1 MKTLILDVWVFFMKK
16 NSFFKDII
24 LIVFGTMFAGFG
36 MASFLLPNKLSSGG
50 FTGIATV
57 FYYFFG
63 WNVGLTVI
71 ILNIPFFIYAFVR
84 IGKKFLIKT
93 VIATFLLSFFI
104 DIFEYLPLLTNDRL
118 LASIYGGVLIGIGTG
133 LTFKAHTSTG
143 GTDLIVQ
150 IVRSFKVRISS
161 SKLLNL
167 IDICVV
173 VLNVV
178 FFREFEIGL
187 YSAIAIFLDGVLI
200 DIVFE
205 GINFSKLVFIVSNK
219 NTEIV
224 NMIHENLKAGAT
236 EIYGKGTYLNQNKVV
251 IMSVMN
257 RREIPI
263 LCENVYEIDRDA
275 FLIISNAREV
285 YGLGF
290 KSIE

>member
-16 NSFFKDII
+16 NSFLKDII

-71 ILNIPFFIYAFVR
+71 ILNIPFFVYAFVR

-275 FLIISNAREV
+275 FLIVSNAREV

>member
-1 MKTLILDVWVFFMKK
+1 MKK

-24 LIVFGTMFAGFG
+24 LIIFGTMFAGFG

-50 FTGIATV
+50 FTGIATI
-57 FYYFFG
+57 FYYFFE

-71 ILNIPFFIYAFVR
+71 ILNIPFFIYAFIR

-93 VIATFLLSFFI
+93 IIATFLLSFFI

-133 LTFKAHTSTG
+133 LVFKAHTSTG

-150 IVRSFKVRISS
+150 IVRTFKVRISS

-236 EIYGKGTYLNQNKVV
+236 EIYGKGTYLNQKRTV

-263 LCENVYEIDRDA
+263 LCEKVYDIDREA
-275 FLIISNAREV
+275 FLIVSNAREV

>member
-1 MKTLILDVWVFFMKK
+1 MKK
-16 NSFFKDII
+16 NSFLKDII

-71 ILNIPFFIYAFVR
+71 ILNIPFFVYAFVR

-178 FFREFEIGL
+178 FF
-187 YSAIAIFLDGVLI
+187 
-200 DIVFE
+200 
-205 GINFSKLVFIVSNK
+205 
-219 NTEIV
+219 
-224 NMIHENLKAGAT
+224 
-236 EIYGKGTYLNQNKVV
+236 Q
-251 IMSVMN
+251 
-257 RREIPI
+257 
-263 LCENVYEIDRDA
+263 
-275 FLIISNAREV
+275 
-285 YGLGF
+285 
-290 KSIE
+290 

>member
-16 NSFFKDII
+16 NSFLKDII

-63 WNVGLTVI
+63 WNVGFTVI

-275 FLIISNAREV
+275 FLIVSNAREV

>member
-16 NSFFKDII
+16 NSFLKDII

-57 FYYFFG
+57 FYYFLG

-71 ILNIPFFIYAFVR
+71 ILNIPFFVYAFVR

-275 FLIISNAREV
+275 FLIVSNAREV

>member
-275 FLIISNAREV
+275 FLIVSNAREV

>member
-1 MKTLILDVWVFFMKK
+1 MKK

-24 LIVFGTMFAGFG
+24 FIILGTLFAGIG

-50 FTGIATV
+50 FTGIATI

-71 ILNIPFFIYAFVR
+71 ILNIPFFIYAFIR

-93 VIATFLLSFFI
+93 IIATFLLSFFI

-133 LTFKAHTSTG
+133 LVFKAHTSTG

-150 IVRSFKVRISS
+150 IVRTFKVRMSS
-161 SKLLNL
+161 SKLLNM

-224 NMIHENLKAGAT
+224 NVIHEELKAGAT
-236 EIYGKGTYLNQNKVV
+236 EIYGKGTYLNEQKVV

-263 LCENVYEIDRDA
+263 LCEKVYDIDREA
-275 FLIISNAREV
+275 FLIVSNAREV

>member
-1 MKTLILDVWVFFMKK
+1 LKTLILDVWVFFMKK
-16 NSFFKDII
+16 NSFLKDII

-63 WNVGLTVI
+63 WNVGFTVI

-275 FLIISNAREV
+275 FLIVSNAREV

>member
-16 NSFFKDII
+16 NSFLKDII

-63 WNVGLTVI
+63 WNVGFTVI
-71 ILNIPFFIYAFVR
+71 ILNIPFFIYAFIR

-275 FLIISNAREV
+275 FLIVSNAREV

>member
-1 MKTLILDVWVFFMKK
+1 MKK

-24 LIVFGTMFAGFG
+24 FIVLGTLFAGFG

-50 FTGIATV
+50 FTGIATI

-71 ILNIPFFIYAFVR
+71 ILNIPFFIYAFIR

-93 VIATFLLSFFI
+93 IIATFLLSFFI

-133 LTFKAHTSTG
+133 LVFKAHTSTG

-150 IVRSFKVRISS
+150 IVRTFKVRMSS
-161 SKLLNL
+161 SKLLNM

-224 NMIHENLKAGAT
+224 NVIHEELKAGAT
-236 EIYGKGTYLNQNKVV
+236 EIYGKGTYLNEQKVV

-263 LCENVYEIDRDA
+263 LCEKVYDIDREA
-275 FLIISNAREV
+275 FLIVSNAREV

>member
-1 MKTLILDVWVFFMKK
+1 M
-16 NSFFKDII
+16 
-24 LIVFGTMFAGFG
+24 
-36 MASFLLPNKLSSGG
+36 
-50 FTGIATV
+50 
-57 FYYFFG
+57 
-63 WNVGLTVI
+63 I
-71 ILNIPFFIYAFVR
+71 ILNIPFFVYAFVR

-275 FLIISNAREV
+275 FLIVSNAREV

>member
-1 MKTLILDVWVFFMKK
+1 MTYKAKEMYVIGRKMLKEVLLI
-16 NSFFKDII
+16 II
-24 LIVFGTMFAGFG
+24 GSLFLAIGTDF
-36 MASFLLPNKLSSGG
+36 FLLPNQLSSGG

-275 FLIISNAREV
+275 FLIVSNAREV

>member
-57 FYYFFG
+57 FYYFLG

-71 ILNIPFFIYAFVR
+71 ILNIPFFVYAFVR

-275 FLIISNAREV
+275 FLIVSNAREV

>member
-24 LIVFGTMFAGFG
+24 LIAFGTMFAGFG

-275 FLIISNAREV
+275 FLIVSNAREV

>member
-16 NSFFKDII
+16 NSFLKDII

-275 FLIISNAREV
+275 FLIVSNAREV

>member
-16 NSFFKDII
+16 NSFLKDII

-63 WNVGLTVI
+63 WNVGFTVI
-71 ILNIPFFIYAFVR
+71 ILNIPFFVYAFVR

-275 FLIISNAREV
+275 FLIVSNAREV

>member
-1 MKTLILDVWVFFMKK
+1 LKTLILDVWVFFMKK
-16 NSFFKDII
+16 NSFLKDII

-71 ILNIPFFIYAFVR
+71 ILNIPFFVYAFVR

-275 FLIISNAREV
+275 FLIVSNAREV

>member
-63 WNVGLTVI
+63 WNVGFTVI

-275 FLIISNAREV
+275 FLIVSNAREV

>member
-57 FYYFFG
+57 FYYFLG

-275 FLIISNAREV
+275 FLIVSNAREV

>member
-1 MKTLILDVWVFFMKK
+1 MNFMKK
-16 NSFFKDII
+16 NSFFKDFI
-24 LIVFGTMFAGFG
+24 LIVLGTMFAGFG

-50 FTGIATV
+50 FTGIATI
-57 FYYFFG
+57 FYYFFN
-63 WNVGLTVI
+63 WNVGFTVI
-71 ILNIPFFIYAFVR
+71 VLNIPFFIYAFIR
-84 IGKKFLIKT
+84 IGKKFLIRT
-93 VIATFLLSFFI
+93 IIATFLLSFFI
-104 DIFEYLPLLTNDRL
+104 DVFEYLPLLTNDRL

-133 LTFKAHTSTG
+133 LTFKSHTSTG

-150 IVRSFKVRISS
+150 IMRSYKVRMSS

-219 NTEIV
+219 NKEIV
-224 NMIHENLKAGAT
+224 DMIHDELKAGAT
-236 EIYGKGTYLNQNKVV
+236 EIYGKGTYMNEQKVV
-251 IMSVMN
+251 VMSVMN

-263 LCENVYEIDRDA
+263 LCENVYEIDKEA
-275 FLIISNAREV
+275 FLIVSNAREV

>member
-1 MKTLILDVWVFFMKK
+1 LKTLILDVWVFFMKK
-16 NSFFKDII
+16 NSFLKDII

-63 WNVGLTVI
+63 WNVGFTVI
-71 ILNIPFFIYAFVR
+71 ILNIPLFIYAFVR

-275 FLIISNAREV
+275 FLIVSNAREV